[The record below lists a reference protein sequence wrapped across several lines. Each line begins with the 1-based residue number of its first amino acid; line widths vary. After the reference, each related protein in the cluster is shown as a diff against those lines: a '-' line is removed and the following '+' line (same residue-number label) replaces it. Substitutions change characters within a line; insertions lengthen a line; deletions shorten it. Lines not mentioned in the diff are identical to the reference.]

1 MFSFTTNPTITITF
15 DNQDARAK
23 KNFKLSDK
31 ETVEIPIY
39 SGQENISGV
48 VDVAVPAGKKIEHQ
62 GIRIEMIG
70 QTGEALAQYF
80 IQLMHGSHFL
90 WLHNIT
96 ELYYDK
102 GNNIKFTSLVRE
114 LETAGTMN
122 VTKV

>member
-39 SGQENISGV
+39 TGQENISGV
-48 VDVAVPAGKKIEHQ
+48 VDVQVPAGKKIEHQ

-70 QTGEALAQYF
+70 QTGK
-80 IQLMHGSHFL
+80 S
-90 WLHNIT
+90 
-96 ELYYDK
+96 
-102 GNNIKFTSLVRE
+102 SL
-114 LETAGTMN
+114 LLPTTCI
-122 VTKV
+122 